1 MQYYH
6 AARPVKNLVSRR
18 MEFLGGKELKMIILK
33 LVLKKGLQKMKSI
46 GAIRSKKIEIKQRK
60 GTDVL
65 IDLTKT
71 DEQLENFC

>member
-1 MQYYH
+1 M
-6 AARPVKNLVSRR
+6 
-18 MEFLGGKELKMIILK
+18 KMIILK

-46 GAIRSKKIEIKQRK
+46 VAIRSKKIEIKQRK